1 MSPKYRT
8 HRRGTQARLL
18 TACFGKSVGFSAEI
32 LRCLEMLM
40 RSDAGTGLMHES
52 FHKDNPQ
59 RYTRPWFAWQNT
71 LFGEL
76 VLHLIDEGKV
86 DLLLKAHR

>member
-1 MSPKYRT
+1 M
-8 HRRGTQARLL
+8 
-18 TACFGKSVGFSAEI
+18 TACFGKGVGFSAEI

-40 RSDAGTGLMHES
+40 RTDAGTGLMHES
-52 FHKDNPQ
+52 FHKDNPE

-76 VLHLIDEGKV
+76 VLHLIDEGV
-86 DLLLKAHR
+86 RSGDRGRQRNNATSRRR

>member
-1 MSPKYRT
+1 M
-8 HRRGTQARLL
+8 
-18 TACFGKSVGFSAEI
+18 
-32 LRCLEMLM
+32 RCLEMLM
-40 RSDAGTGLMHES
+40 RSDAGTGLMQES
-52 FHKDNPQ
+52 FHKDNPE

-86 DLLLKAHR
+86 DLLRKAHR

>member
-1 MSPKYRT
+1 
-8 HRRGTQARLL
+8 
-18 TACFGKSVGFSAEI
+18 
-32 LRCLEMLM
+32 M

-52 FHKDNPQ
+52 FHKDNPE

-76 VLHLIDEGKV
+76 VLHLIDEAKV
-86 DLLLKAHR
+86 DLLRNARR